1 MAIRTPYTYDS
12 AKKRVE
18 ERLKYTLYR
27 LYVSFIFLKKEKL
40 NNRVRIEKWDWD
52 ADNASRDN
60 SFCLPLEREGNNASG
75 E

>member
-27 LYVSFIFLKKEKL
+27 LHVSFIFLKKEKL
-40 NNRVRIEKWDWD
+40 NNRVRIEKWD
-52 ADNASRDN
+52 ADNALRDN